1 MRLFFA
7 GGSRRRRGRL
17 RSPLSA
23 PRRPAWR
30 AARVHRPGARTVER
44 RKAVGCGLLVQ
55 GSPRPSFRLL
65 PGCVRGS
72 QRSARGQGR
81 LEAHR
86 PPGSFLVAVTRPSG
100 VSAIVLAA
108 GGGSRFGGGKLLAE
122 LGGRP
127 ILETV
132 LHNLHEASVDEII
145 VVVGADAQR
154 LCEVCK
160 RYGARTVANEE
171 WERGQSTSVLA
182 GLRACGGEAAVVL
195 LGDQPF
201 IGAEAVGRL
210 VAAFAKGAKVAVAT
224 YGGKRRNPVL
234 FSREVWPLLE
244 AELAGD
250 EGARSVLL
258 RHPELVVEVPC
269 EGVGAPVDVD
279 TREDLRRL
287 EEMRGPLSGYK
298 MAGEI
303 A

>member
-1 MRLFFA
+1 ML
-7 GGSRRRRGRL
+7 
-17 RSPLSA
+17 
-23 PRRPAWR
+23 RPA
-30 AARVHRPGARTVER
+30 
-44 RKAVGCGLLVQ
+44 
-55 GSPRPSFRLL
+55 
-65 PGCVRGS
+65 
-72 QRSARGQGR
+72 
-81 LEAHR
+81 
-86 PPGSFLVAVTRPSG
+86 G

-108 GGGSRFGGGKLLAE
+108 GGGSRFGGGKLLAK

-127 ILETV
+127 IIETV
-132 LHNLHEASVDEII
+132 LHNLREAPVDEII

-154 LCEVCK
+154 LRGVCEA
-160 RYGARTVANEE
+160 YGVRIVANEE

-201 IGAEAVGRL
+201 IGAEAVERL
-210 VAAFAKGAKVAVAT
+210 VSAFSEGARVAVAT

-250 EGARSVLL
+250 EGARSVLR

-269 EGVGAPVDVD
+269 EEVGDPADVD

-287 EEMRGPLSGYK
+287 QEMRGPMGDYK
-298 MAGEI
+298 MAGG
-303 A
+303 

>member
-1 MRLFFA
+1 VL
-7 GGSRRRRGRL
+7 
-17 RSPLSA
+17 
-23 PRRPAWR
+23 
-30 AARVHRPGARTVER
+30 
-44 RKAVGCGLLVQ
+44 
-55 GSPRPSFRLL
+55 RPS
-65 PGCVRGS
+65 
-72 QRSARGQGR
+72 
-81 LEAHR
+81 E
-86 PPGSFLVAVTRPSG
+86 

-108 GGGSRFGGGKLLAE
+108 GGGSRFGGGKLLAK

-127 ILETV
+127 IIETV
-132 LHNLHEASVDEII
+132 LHNLREAPVDEII

-154 LCEVCK
+154 LRGVCEA
-160 RYGARTVANEE
+160 YGVRIVANEE

-201 IGAEAVGRL
+201 IGAEAVERL
-210 VAAFAKGAKVAVAT
+210 VSAFSEGAKVAVAT

-250 EGARSVLL
+250 EGARSVLR

-269 EGVGAPVDVD
+269 EGVGDPADID

-287 EEMRGPLSGYK
+287 QEMRGPMGDYK
-298 MAGEI
+298 MAGG
-303 A
+303 